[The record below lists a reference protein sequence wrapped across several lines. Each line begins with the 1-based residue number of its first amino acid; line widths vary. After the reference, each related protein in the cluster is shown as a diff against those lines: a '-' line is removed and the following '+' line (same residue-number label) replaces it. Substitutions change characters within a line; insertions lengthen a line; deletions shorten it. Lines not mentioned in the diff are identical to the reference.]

1 MFQINKFRKHLSEP
15 WFSHMA
21 IGNKTI
27 EGRLNKGDWNE
38 IKEGDEIYLV
48 NEDFELKRELVVS
61 IISKKIYPS
70 FESYLKT
77 EGLSNTLPLIDKIED
92 GVKIYNRFYK
102 PEEEIK
108 YGVVSLELK
117 VLKIIN

>member
-1 MFQINKFRKHLSEP
+1 
-15 WFSHMA
+15 MA

-27 EGRLNKGDWNE
+27 EGRLNKGEWNE

-70 FESYLKT
+70 FESYLKI

-92 GVKIYNRFYK
+92 GIEIYYKFYK

-108 YGVVSLELK
+108 YGVVAFELK